1 MSKSPAAPEI
11 TWARKEDEDWADT
24 VLLRL
29 ALDEDVPVG
38 FAEEVLAEARQLVEE
53 AGELAREVF
62 GDPAAY
68 ARSVATERVGETYR
82 AKIDTRGLRPAE
94 RLGAALGSMGFL
106 LFAVFGLVWIQDGLW
121 VGVNWSSVAGL
132 TGIGLAVGAGC
143 VAFVARAAGL
153 FRGMWWF
160 LAGAAAALVGAVGL
174 AYTLSDERLFRVPA
188 PVLMLAGVPLAVAAF
203 LLPEE
208 RIDRWFTPARPAGG
222 LDDEQW
228 LARLDGL
235 LRGRHGMKTA
245 EARAHVEEVRQH
257 LAAAAEEAA
266 TGDGRAEHV
275 FGDAEIYALR
285 LSEGPRRQQR
295 VTRQKFYAALASS
308 VLFGVLTVDSL
319 LDAHD
324 RSSGWA
330 AAYVGAFGCAAW
342 GAVSEWRTLRKQRA
356 AHTDLAD
363 PAAPK
368 P

>member
-1 MSKSPAAPEI
+1 MSKSSAPEI
-11 TWARKEDEDWADT
+11 SWARKEDEDWADT
-24 VLLRL
+24 VLVRL

-53 AGELAREVF
+53 AGEPAREVF

-68 ARSVATERVGETYR
+68 ARSVAAERVSETYR
-82 AKIDTRGLRPAE
+82 AGIDTRGLRPAE

-132 TGIGLAVGAGC
+132 TGIGVAVSAGC

-160 LAGAAAALVGAVGL
+160 LAGAAVALGAAVVL
-174 AYTLSDERLFRVPA
+174 ANTLSDARLFRVPA

-257 LAAAAEEAA
+257 LAAAPRAE
-266 TGDGRAEHV
+266 DGRAEDL

-308 VLFGVLTVDSL
+308 ALFGVLTVDSL

>member
-1 MSKSPAAPEI
+1 MSKSAAAEV
-11 TWARKEDEDWADT
+11 TWAPKEDEDWADT
-24 VLLRL
+24 VQVRL
-29 ALDEDVPVG
+29 AFDEEVPVG
-38 FAEEVLAEARQLVEE
+38 FADEVLAEARQLVEE
-53 AGELAREVF
+53 AGEPAREVF

-68 ARSVATERVGETYR
+68 ARSVAAERVGEQYR
-82 AKIDTRGLRPAE
+82 AGIDTRGLRPAE

-132 TGIGLAVGAGC
+132 AGIGVAVSAGC

-160 LAGAAAALVGAVGL
+160 LAGAALALVAAVAL
-174 AYTLSDERLFRVPA
+174 ANTLSDERLFRLPA

-208 RIDRWFTPARPAGG
+208 RINRWFTPARPAGG

-257 LAAAAEEAA
+257 LAADSEKHA
-266 TGDGRAEHV
+266 GHGRAEDL

-295 VTRQKFYAALASS
+295 ITRQKFYGALASA
-308 VLFGVLTVDSL
+308 VFFGVLTVDSL
-319 LDAHD
+319 LDSHG
-324 RSSGWA
+324 RSSGWIA
-330 AAYVGAFGCAAW
+330 CYVGAFGCAAW
-342 GAVSEWRTLRKQRA
+342 GAFGEWRTLRKQRA
-356 AHTDLAD
+356 ALTA